1 MDKLIRAYEVIKSP
15 LLTERATRLT
25 KYNQYVFWVDKNA
38 NKIEIKKAIEEV
50 YKVKIEKIRTLNMK
64 GKTKRIRWG
73 EEGKT
78 SPWKKAIVT
87 LKEGY
92 QIKAI

>member
-1 MDKLIRAYEVIKSP
+1 MDKITRIYEVIKSP
-15 LLTERATRLT
+15 LLTEKAGKLA

-38 NKIEIKKAIEEV
+38 NKPEIKKAVEEI
-50 YKVKIEKIRTLNMK
+50 YKVKVEKIRTLNMK

-73 EEGKT
+73 QEGKT
-78 SPWKKAIVT
+78 SSWKKAVVT

-92 QIKAI
+92 QIKTV

>member
-1 MDKLIRAYEVIKSP
+1 MDKVGRIYEVIKSP
-15 LLTERATRLT
+15 LITEKATKLA
-25 KYNQYVFWVDKNA
+25 KFNQYVFWVDKRA
-38 NKIEIKKAIEEV
+38 NKIEIKKAIEEIYNV
-50 YKVKIEKIRTLNMK
+50 KVEKVRTINMK

-78 SPWKKAIVT
+78 SSWKKAIVT

-92 QIKAI
+92 QIKVA